1 MMKTAIQIVQTKE
14 NIEMRM
20 DISETYFIRNV
31 FLENT
36 YTKERKMYSVIKEES
51 SFVLQLNQKEFLR
64 DLLGGKMD
72 TIRDMDILSN
82 VEEVEVESTS
92 SSEENGI
99 DIIVETENERNER
112 KGLWYW
118 YAEILVNIENAPEE
132 LLEKLRIMV
141 EEQVEERSDNGWVR
155 EDSTFKRNIR
165 LGKFKNTEVEGLQE
179 MSIKEHTLLTY
190 INGYG
195 YLVTAVDEKVSG
207 KTKIQVEQLKT
218 TKDTVKVQ
226 GRLNSGYFSLNDCRA
241 VLKSRTTINE
251 HYVDVV
257 MSRNEEVF
265 NSKFGKNIYLFDI
278 EINFNNLLGYR
289 EDIYDLFIEVSIPFS
304 QNPVRIRVG
313 RPTFR
318 AKHFFGELAGESEQG
333 ILLVNPYYTLYKAN
347 LSFEVFP
354 FLKENYRYLKKARRF
369 SRLKQFLNR
378 KKDVW
383 LVGERPY
390 KAQDTGYHF
399 FKYMRENHPEKNVYY
414 VIQKDSPE
422 YANVAPLGNVLEFG
436 SIEHIKNVI
445 IATKIL
451 SSHHANYLFPL
462 RTKSFSKII
471 RASRVFLQHGVMGV
485 KNMNNLYGVDS
496 STFNADLFITSSNYE
511 KGYITRDFGYKKNE
525 VAVTGLSRFDAL
537 FTKDMPLKKQVLIIP
552 TWRDWIQNIESF
564 LESEYYERYSSLI
577 NNEELLKH
585 SKANGYEVV
594 FCLHPNMQIFSSYF
608 DNPNVKI
615 IYQGEVD
622 VQRLIK
628 ESALMIT
635 DYSSVAFDFSFLH
648 KPVIYYQFDMLRFIG
663 KRGSHID
670 MYNDLP
676 GDIVHEE
683 HALVDTLK
691 SYVDTGFVMKDVYKE
706 KANKFIAYKD
716 QNASKRI
723 YEAATNFE
731 KKTDII
737 KVIKDNELLL
747 DVYRKFR
754 RSKYY
759 FPVMKKVY
767 SLMKTFLPVDEKKV
781 FFESGIG
788 KNFAD
793 SPKEIF
799 ETLQQENKDLHYVW
813 SYNKTLSKNYNNTK
827 VIKRL
832 SPSYYYHLATAKY
845 WVNNQNFPT
854 YIKKRKGTDYLQTW
868 HGTPLKRMLHDI
880 EEIQGRDETY
890 LSRVS
895 DAVKN
900 WDYLVSPSK
909 YASDNF
915 KTAFQYTG
923 PILEVGYPRNDIFY
937 REDSKLKAEEL
948 KARLN
953 IDPSKKVIL
962 YAMTFRDN
970 QTKGK
975 KFTLDIPLDFQK
987 FHERFG
993 DEYVLLVR
1001 LHVVISKKLKIPAEY
1016 KESVKNVSAYP
1027 DIQELMLLSDVLITD
1042 YSSVFFDFL
1051 NTDKPILF
1059 YTYDLEEYRD
1069 KLRGFYLDFENEA
1082 PGPLCLEEDLLYDA
1096 IENIDQVKE
1105 TYKETYQ
1112 SAKNRFCYLDDGQA
1126 AKRIVDRVF
1135 K

>member
-1 MMKTAIQIVQTKE
+1 MKTGIKIAQTADKLSVMME
-14 NIEMRM
+14 LTEAY
-20 DISETYFIRNV
+20 SIRNIV
-31 FLENT
+31 LENT
-36 YTKERKMYSVIKEES
+36 YSNEKKIYPVTKSGSHFLFEIYQNHFLSDLKNEDLISVQTPELDPIISEDALETIIEPEEEVAERVGIWHWYAE
-51 SFVLQLNQKEFLR
+51 VLV
-64 DLLGGKMD
+64 D
-72 TIRDMDILSN
+72 TERASEGLQSRIAKN
-82 VEEVEVESTS
+82 VEEQ
-92 SSEENGI
+92 
-99 DIIVETENERNER
+99 
-112 KGLWYW
+112 
-118 YAEILVNIENAPEE
+118 
-132 LLEKLRIMV
+132 LEANSKT
-141 EEQVEERSDNGWVR
+141 GWVQDGDTYR
-155 EDSTFKRNIR
+155 RDLR
-165 LGKFKNTEVEGLQE
+165 LGKFKNTDIEGLQKV
-179 MSIKEHTLLTY
+179 SIDGHSLLTY
-190 INGYG
+190 INSHGYF
-195 YLVTAVDEKVSG
+195 VTAFDEKVSG
-207 KTKIQVEQLKT
+207 KTRIQVEQLKT
-218 TKDTVKVQ
+218 TKHTVRVE
-226 GRLNSGYFSLNDCRA
+226 GRLNTGYFAITNCRA
-241 VLKSRTTINE
+241 VLKSRTTVNE
-251 HYVDVV
+251 YFADVALERDE
-257 MSRNEEVF
+257 STFRT
-265 NSKFGKNIYLFDI
+265 KFGKNIYLFNMDI
-278 EINFNNLLGYR
+278 DFNHLLAYQ
-289 EDIYDLFIEVSIPFS
+289 EDIYDLFIEATIPFS
-304 QNPVRIRVG
+304 QEPVRIRVG

-318 AKHFFGELAGESEQG
+318 AKHFFGELAGKSEQG

-354 FLKENYRYLKKARRF
+354 FLEENYQYLKKARKF
-369 SRLKQFLNR
+369 SWLKQLVNR
-378 KKDVW
+378 KKDIW

-390 KAQDTGYHF
+390 KAQDTGFHF

-422 YANVAPLGNVLEFG
+422 RANVAPLGNVLEFG
-436 SIEHIKNVI
+436 SKEHIKNVI

-462 RTKSFSKII
+462 RTKSFSNIV
-471 RASRVFLQHGVMGV
+471 RATRVFLQHGVMGV
-485 KNMNNLYGVDS
+485 KNMNNIYGVDS
-496 STFNADLFITSSNYE
+496 STFNADLFITSSDYE
-511 KGYITRDFGYKKNE
+511 KGYITKDFGYKKSE

-537 FTKDMPLKKQVLIIP
+537 FAKDVPVKRQVLIIP

-564 LESEYYERYSSLI
+564 LESEYFARYNSLI
-577 NNEELLKH
+577 NNEELLRH
-585 SKANGYEVV
+585 SKENGYEVV
-594 FCLHPNMQIFSSYF
+594 FCLHPNMQMFSSYF

-628 ESALMIT
+628 ESILMIT

-663 KRGSHID
+663 RRGSHID

-683 HALVDTLK
+683 DALINTLK
-691 SYVDTGFVMKDVYKE
+691 NYVDANFVMKDVYKE

-723 YEAATNFE
+723 FEAATNFK
-731 KKTDII
+731 KKTDIV

-754 RSKYY
+754 KSKYY
-759 FPVMKKVY
+759 FPVMKQAY
-767 SLMKTFLPVDEKKV
+767 SLMKTFLPIDKNKV

-799 ETLQQENKDLHYVW
+799 ETLQEENRDLHYVW
-813 SYNKTLSKNYNNTK
+813 SYNKVLGKNYNNTK

-832 SPSYYYHLATAKY
+832 SPSYYYHLATSRY

-890 LSRVS
+890 LDRVS
-895 DAVKN
+895 EAVKS

-923 PILEVGYPRNDIFY
+923 SIIEEGYPRNDIFY
-937 REDSKLKAEEL
+937 REDSALKAEEL

-953 IDPSKKVIL
+953 IDPNKKVIL

-970 QTKGK
+970 QTNGK
-975 KFTLDIPLDFQK
+975 RFTLDIPLDFQK

-1001 LHVVISKKLKIPAEY
+1001 LHVVISKKLKIPVDY
-1016 KESVKNVSAYP
+1016 KESIKNVSAYP
-1027 DIQELMLLSDVLITD
+1027 DIQELMLMSDILITD

-1069 KLRGFYLDFENEA
+1069 KLRGFYLDFEQEA
-1082 PGPLCLEEDLLYDA
+1082 PGPLCLEEDRLYDA
-1096 IENIDQVKE
+1096 IANIEQVKE
-1105 TYKETYQ
+1105 EFKETYQ
-1112 SAKNRFCYLDDGQA
+1112 EAKNRFCYLDDGKA
-1126 AKRIVDRVF
+1126 AKRVVERVF